1 MSYIK
6 GSPSH
11 WVDDMTDSVTVY
23 KATARNEYGKHT
35 ISNSGTSY
43 ACRIMSEVTRKRDLE
58 SQQIVEEGTLIILNE
73 ADIAVNDRLVLDSGR
88 EPIVLGVDKVNYKAN
103 GTTAVHHTVVRY
115 GRG

>member
-23 KATARNEYGKHT
+23 KATSRDAYGKHT
-35 ISNSGTSY
+35 VSGSGTTY
-43 ACRIMSEVTRKRDLE
+43 ACRIMSDVTRNRDAE
-58 SQQIVEEGTLIILNE
+58 SQQVVEEGRLIILNE
-73 ADIAVNDRLVLDSGR
+73 PDVAINDRLVLDSGR
-88 EPIVLGVDKVNYKAN
+88 EPIILGIDKVSYDAN
-103 GTTAVHHTVVRY
+103 GTTVVHHTVVRY

>member
-11 WVDDMTDSVTVY
+11 WVSDMTDSVTVY
-23 KATARNEYGKHT
+23 KASTRNEYGKYT
-35 ISNSGTSY
+35 IASSGTTY
-43 ACRIMSEVTRKRDLE
+43 DCRIMSEVTRNRDAE
-58 SQQIVEEGTLIILNE
+58 SQQVVEEGTLIILND
-73 ADIAVNDRLVLDSGR
+73 ADVAINDRLRLDSTR
-88 EPIVLGVDKVNYKAN
+88 EPLVLGVDKVSYDAN

>member
-23 KATARNEYGKHT
+23 KATSRDAYGKHT
-35 ISNSGTSY
+35 IAGSGTTY
-43 ACRIMSEVTRKRDLE
+43 ACRIMSDVTRNRDAE
-58 SQQIVEEGTLIILNE
+58 SQQVVEEGRLIILNE
-73 ADIAVNDRLVLDSGR
+73 PDVAINDRLVLDSGR
-88 EPIVLGVDKVNYKAN
+88 EPIILGIDKVSYNAN
-103 GTTAVHHTVVRY
+103 GTTVVHHTVVRY